1 MPAKTK
7 AKKVSTKSTPSKT
20 ESFQSVKGMHDL
32 LPAAA
37 ASQEK
42 IFKEAR
48 EILEYYNFGS
58 IVPPLVE
65 PLGLYA
71 RTTGEATDIVEK
83 QMFAVKTKSAE
94 QLALRPEFTPGICRA
109 YVQHG
114 MAQLP
119 HPVKL
124 YTMGP
129 VFRYEQPQAG
139 RLRQFNQIDAE
150 IFSTENDAV
159 YDAQGILAAYRI
171 LEELKIKDALLSINT
186 IGCKT
191 CRPVYRKALIT
202 YYKNKE
208 RQLCADCKRRL
219 TVNPL
224 RLLDCKTPDCQPL
237 KENAPTTLDHVC
249 AACKKH
255 FKEVIEYLDNLKLPY
270 ALNNFLVRGL
280 DYYSKT
286 VFEVT
291 IQPQEG
297 EEHLSFALGGG
308 GRYDYLIE
316 ELGGKPTAAFGWALG
331 VERITEVLRHRNLL
345 PNTRTR
351 DKVFLIH
358 IGEMAKKQSL
368 CLIETLRQA
377 RIGVIESLG
386 KESLAAQLRS
396 ADKAGVSIALIFGQK
411 EAYEESIIIRDM
423 KTGAQ
428 EMVPLTKLAEMI
440 KRKLG

>member
-1 MPAKTK
+1 MPSK
-7 AKKVSTKSTPSKT
+7 STKKSVPTKS
-20 ESFQSVKGMHDL
+20 EALQSVKGMHDL

-37 ASQEK
+37 ISQEK

-48 EILEYYNFGS
+48 EILEYYNFAPLN
-58 IVPPLVE
+58 IPLVE
-65 PLGLYA
+65 SLNLYA
-71 RTTGEATDIVEK
+71 RTTGETSDIVEK
-83 QMFAVKTKSAE
+83 QIFSVKTKSSE

-109 YVQHG
+109 YIQHG
-114 MAQLP
+114 MSQLP

-124 YTMGP
+124 YTVGP
-129 VFRYEQPQAG
+129 LFRYEQPQAG
-139 RLRQFNQIDAE
+139 RFRQFNQIDAE
-150 IFSTENDAV
+150 IFSTENDPI
-159 YDAQGILAAYRI
+159 YDAQGILTCYRI
-171 LEELKIKDALLSINT
+171 LEELKIKDAVVSINT

-191 CRPVYRKALIT
+191 CRPQYRKALIS

-208 RQLCADCKRRL
+208 KQLCGDCRRRL
-219 TVNPL
+219 QLNPL
-224 RLLDCKTPDCQPL
+224 RLLDCKNADCQPL
-237 KENAPTTLDHVC
+237 KEEAPTTLDHVC
-249 AACKKH
+249 APCKKH
-255 FKEVIEYLDNLKLPY
+255 FKEVIEYLENLKLPY
-270 ALNNFLVRGL
+270 SLNNFLVRGL

-286 VFEVT
+286 VFEVALT
-291 IQPQEG
+291 PGEG
-297 EEHLSFALGGG
+297 EEQLGFALGGG

-345 PNTRTR
+345 PTPRSR

-368 CLIETLRQA
+368 PLIEGLRQA
-377 RIGVIESLG
+377 RVGVIESLG

-396 ADKAGVSIALIFGQK
+396 ADKAGAPLALIFGQK
-411 EAYEESIIIRDM
+411 EAYEESVIIRDM

-428 EMVPLTKLAEMI
+428 EMVPFTKLPEMI